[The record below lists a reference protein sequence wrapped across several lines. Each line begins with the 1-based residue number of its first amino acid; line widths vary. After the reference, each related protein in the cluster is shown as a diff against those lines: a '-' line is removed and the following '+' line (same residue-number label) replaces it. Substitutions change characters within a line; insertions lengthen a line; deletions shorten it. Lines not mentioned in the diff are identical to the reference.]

1 LSLRI
6 KDWLFGRFSPQKAL
20 RDHRLNSPKN
30 FSNPM
35 NTNTTISPDQLR
47 ERLEWRYATKQ
58 FDPNR
63 KISPEVW
70 AALEDALVLT
80 PSSGGLQPWAFIVI
94 TDPGL
99 RSRLMAASF
108 NQPQIAAASHLVVFA
123 AKTDVNEAHV
133 DAHVTRTAEMH
144 GVKPDTLGGLRNMLM
159 GGIVNAQGP
168 AERKAWAGR
177 QTSIALG
184 NLLTSAA
191 LLGVD
196 ACPME
201 GFVPAQ
207 YDEILGLNQRGL
219 GSISLCALGYRL
231 STDRYAGAP
240 KVRFPKE
247 QVIYHLGD

>member
-1 LSLRI
+1 
-6 KDWLFGRFSPQKAL
+6 
-20 RDHRLNSPKN
+20 
-30 FSNPM
+30 M
-35 NTNTTISPDQLR
+35 NTTMTTISPDLLR

-63 KISPEVW
+63 KISPEIW
-70 AALEDALVLT
+70 AGLEDALVLSA
-80 PSSGGLQPWAFIVI
+80 SSGGLQPWAFIVI
-94 TDPGL
+94 TDHSL
-99 RSRLMAASF
+99 RAKLQAASF
-108 NQPQIAAASHLVVFA
+108 NQPQIVDASHLVVFA
-123 AKTDVNEAHV
+123 SKIDITEADV
-133 DAHVTRTAEMH
+133 DAHVARTAEVR
-144 GVKPDTLGGLRNMLM
+144 GVKPEALGGLRNMLV

-168 AERKAWAGR
+168 AERRAWAGR

-184 NLLTSAA
+184 TLLTSAA

-219 GSISLCALGYRL
+219 TSISLCTLGYR
-231 STDRYAGAP
+231 SPTDPYASAP

-247 QVIYHLGD
+247 QVVHHLGGKHSSKIG